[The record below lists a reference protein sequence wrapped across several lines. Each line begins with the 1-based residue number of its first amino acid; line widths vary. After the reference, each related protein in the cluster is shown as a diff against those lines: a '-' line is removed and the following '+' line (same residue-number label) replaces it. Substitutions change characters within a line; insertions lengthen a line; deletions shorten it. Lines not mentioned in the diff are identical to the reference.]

1 MIDMM
6 RRFERNPFRELP
18 DGTIARVYPFH
29 VSLEGLESKV
39 LCRENSDY
47 DAFVKII
54 CICARRKNVILIIYA
69 VVSNHAHCVILAADQ
84 AAADSFAQEV
94 KRMYPMYYSR
104 KYSDTSVMRGV
115 DVSAIWL
122 DTDAY
127 LRNAIAYVVRNAVD
141 NGASSVQDY
150 PWTGFRGM
158 FCGGTASR
166 SSARTKV
173 CALTKRERRR
183 IMHTDDDLRD
193 VTWLLD
199 SDLRLEP
206 VSICDWRYVEEAFNN
221 EQSFFLRLIGAVN
234 TAQMQNSLIDSPRI
248 RMADGK
254 LIRVVDD
261 VSERWFKKSVRELPD
276 DKKARILLYVCHTH
290 RTNVAQLAR
299 VFELSREEVERMLG
313 YDRRKV
319 SG

>member
-1 MIDMM
+1 
-6 RRFERNPFRELP
+6 
-18 DGTIARVYPFH
+18 
-29 VSLEGLESKV
+29 
-39 LCRENSDY
+39 
-47 DAFVKII
+47 
-54 CICARRKNVILIIYA
+54 
-69 VVSNHAHCVILAADQ
+69 
-84 AAADSFAQEV
+84 
-94 KRMYPMYYSR
+94 
-104 KYSDTSVMRGV
+104 
-115 DVSAIWL
+115 
-122 DTDAY
+122 
-127 LRNAIAYVVRNAVD
+127 
-141 NGASSVQDY
+141 
-150 PWTGFRGM
+150 
-158 FCGGTASR
+158 
-166 SSARTKV
+166 
-173 CALTKRERRR
+173 
-183 IMHTDDDLRD
+183 MHTDDDLRD

-199 SDLRLEP
+199 SDLSLEP

-234 TAQMQNSLIDSPRI
+234 TAQMQSSLIDSPRI

-319 SG
+319 LG